1 MTYKIL
7 ALYNLCCCQNNDVY
21 ILSKEVKKMRYI
33 KNSMDINST
42 ELIKELFRT
51 REEEIYCNITTQEK
65 KLFLKKSENYSKIYD
80 AIDNIPDAFVETI
93 TGIKNSLQNYLEII
107 NEIQGFENEKFYK
120 EGFSDAINL
129 ILESSFK
136 NTDQKNKAF

>member
-1 MTYKIL
+1 
-7 ALYNLCCCQNNDVY
+7 
-21 ILSKEVKKMRYI
+21 
-33 KNSMDINST
+33 MDINST